1 MIKRLIPFAK
11 KYKKAFI
18 LAFLCVVGETVFE
31 LVIPVLMANIIDIG
45 VAQKDQHYI
54 IMQGVL
60 MAVCALI
67 ALVLGIL
74 YSRYAAVAG
83 QGVGFEIRKTEFEK
97 VQNFSFSNIDAYSTS
112 GLITDHFSTSSLITR
127 LTSDVTII
135 QNAICNGFRPLVR
148 APFMFSMALFLS
160 IKMNAKL
167 ALIFIVVAP
176 ILGIGL
182 FFIVKTVG
190 PLFRFM
196 QSNVDEV
203 NTVVQENLI
212 AIRTVKAYVK
222 GDYENEKFEK
232 INQELRTHSEKA
244 FRYSVLNMPLFQYM
258 MYTTIVCIL
267 FFGSQMIFAGE
278 MKVGQLTGFLS
289 YVLQILNA
297 LMMISN
303 VFLMLT
309 RSLASCKRI
318 VDVLDEVNNLHDP
331 IDPITEMNQGEIE
344 FKNISFKYKES
355 AQENVLSNIN
365 LHIEPGSTVGILG
378 GTGSAKTSLV
388 QLIDRLYDVSEGEI
402 LIDGH
407 NVKDYSLEYLR
418 DQVGMVLQKNTL
430 FSGTVKENL
439 LWGNKEASDEEIKW
453 ACKQACVDEF
463 IENFPEGYDT
473 YLEQGGVNVSGGQKQ
488 RLCIARA
495 LLKHPKILILD
506 DSTSAVDTATEAS
519 IKEALASLKGTTKII
534 IAQRISSLQH
544 ANQII
549 ILDNGKIHAIG
560 NHEEL
565 LKNDEIYQEI
575 YDSQLKGVDL

>member
-1 MIKRLIPFAK
+1 MIKRLLPFAK

-31 LVIPVLMANIIDIG
+31 LIIPVLMANIIDVG
-45 VAQKDQHYI
+45 VASKDAHYI
-54 IMQGVL
+54 VMQGVL

-74 YSRYAAVAG
+74 YSRYAAIAG

-97 VQNFSFSNIDAYSTS
+97 VQNFSFSNID
-112 GLITDHFSTSSLITR
+112 HFQTSSLITR

-167 ALIFIVVAP
+167 AIIFIVVAP

-182 FFIVKTVG
+182 FLIVRKVG

-232 INQELRTHSEKA
+232 INDELRNHSEKA
-244 FRYSVLNMPLFQYM
+244 FRYSVCNMPLFQYM

-318 VDVLDEVNNLHDP
+318 IDVLDEENNLHDSKN
-331 IDPITEMNQGEIE
+331 PITNMNQGEIE
-344 FKNISFKYKES
+344 FKNVSFKYKED
-355 AQENVLSNIN
+355 AKENVLSNIN

-439 LWGNKEASDEEIKW
+439 LWGNKEASDEDIKW
-453 ACKQACVDEF
+453 ACSKACVDEF
-463 IENFPEGYDT
+463 INNFPEGYDT
-473 YLEQGGVNVSGGQKQ
+473 YLKQGGVNVSGGQKQ

-519 IKEALASLKGTTKII
+519 IKEALASLTKTTKII
-534 IAQRISSLQH
+534 IAQRVSSLQH

-549 ILDNGKIHAIG
+549 ILDNGHIHAIG
-560 NHEEL
+560 SHEEL

-575 YDSQLKGVDL
+575 YESQMKGVDL

>member
-18 LAFLCVVGETVFE
+18 LAFLCVVGETIFE

-97 VQNFSFSNIDAYSTS
+97 VQNFSFSN
-112 GLITDHFSTSSLITR
+112 TDHFSTSSLITR

-222 GDYENEKFEK
+222 SDYENEKFEK
-232 INQELRTHSEKA
+232 INQELRIHSEKA
-244 FRYSVLNMPLFQYM
+244 FRYSVFNMPLFQYM

-318 VDVLDEVNNLHDP
+318 VDVLDEVN
-331 IDPITEMNQGEIE
+331 
-344 FKNISFKYKES
+344 
-355 AQENVLSNIN
+355 N

>member
-18 LAFLCVVGETVFE
+18 LAFLCVVGETIFE

-97 VQNFSFSNIDAYSTS
+97 VQNFSFSN
-112 GLITDHFSTSSLITR
+112 TDHFSTSSLI
-127 LTSDVTII
+127 TSDVTII

-222 GDYENEKFEK
+222 SDYENEKFEK

-331 IDPITEMNQGEIE
+331 IDPIIEMNQGEIE
-344 FKNISFKYKES
+344 FKNVSFKYKES

-463 IENFPEGYDT
+463 VENFLEGYDT

>member
-1 MIKRLIPFAK
+1 MSRGLGDVYKR
-11 KYKKAFI
+11 
-18 LAFLCVVGETVFE
+18 
-31 LVIPVLMANIIDIG
+31 
-45 VAQKDQHYI
+45 QDQHYI

-97 VQNFSFSNIDAYSTS
+97 VQNFSFSN
-112 GLITDHFSTSSLITR
+112 TDHFSTSSLITR

-222 GDYENEKFEK
+222 SDYENEKFEK

-258 MYTTIVCIL
+258 MYTTIICIL

-331 IDPITEMNQGEIE
+331 IDPIIEMNQGEIE
-344 FKNISFKYKES
+344 FKNVSFSYNETAKE
-355 AQENVLSNIN
+355 VLSNITFKAM
-365 LHIEPGSTVGILG
+365 PGQTIGIIG
-378 GTGSAKTSLV
+378 GTGSGKSSV
-388 QLIDRLYDVSEGEI
+388 VNLIPRFYDVSQGSI
-402 LIDGH
+402 KVAGTD
-407 NVKDYSLEYLR
+407 VREYPLADLR
-418 DQVGMVLQKNTL
+418 QRIGVVMQKAVLFQ
-430 FSGTVKENL
+430 GTIAQNL
-439 LWGNKEASDEEIKW
+439 RWGNPDATEEQLWHAIEVAQAADVVKGKEGGLDYVI
-453 ACKQACVDEF
+453 
-463 IENFPEGYDT
+463 
-473 YLEQGGVNVSGGQKQ
+473 EQGG
-488 RLCIARA
+488 RC
-495 LLKHPKILILD
+495 LLY
-506 DSTSAVDTATEAS
+506 TSPSPRDT
-519 IKEALASLKGTTKII
+519 
-534 IAQRISSLQH
+534 R
-544 ANQII
+544 
-549 ILDNGKIHAIG
+549 
-560 NHEEL
+560 
-565 LKNDEIYQEI
+565 
-575 YDSQLKGVDL
+575 

>member
-97 VQNFSFSNIDAYSTS
+97 VQNFSFSN
-112 GLITDHFSTSSLITR
+112 TDHFSTSSLITR

-331 IDPITEMNQGEIE
+331 LYPITEMNQGEIE
-344 FKNISFKYKES
+344 FKNVSFKYKET

-473 YLEQGGVNVSGGQKQ
+473 YLKQGGVNVSGGQKQ

-549 ILDNGKIHAIG
+549 ILDNGHIHAIG

-575 YDSQLKGVDL
+575 YDSQLKGADL

>member
-18 LAFLCVVGETVFE
+18 LAFLCVVGETIFE

-97 VQNFSFSNIDAYSTS
+97 VQNFSFSN
-112 GLITDHFSTSSLITR
+112 TDHFSTSSLITR

-222 GDYENEKFEK
+222 SDYENEKFEK

-318 VDVLDEVNNLHDP
+318 VDVLDEVNNLHDS
-331 IDPITEMNQGEIE
+331 IDPIIEMNQGEIE
-344 FKNISFKYKES
+344 FKNVSFKYKES

-549 ILDNGKIHAIG
+549 ILDNGHIHAIG

>member
-18 LAFLCVVGETVFE
+18 LAFLCVIGETIFE
-31 LVIPVLMANIIDIG
+31 LIIPVLMANIIDVG

-54 IMQGVL
+54 IMQGAL

-74 YSRYAAVAG
+74 YSRYAAIAG

-97 VQNFSFSNIDAYSTS
+97 VQNFSFSN
-112 GLITDHFSTSSLITR
+112 TDHFSTSSLITR

-203 NTVVQENLI
+203 NMVVQENLI

-232 INQELRTHSEKA
+232 INEELRNHSEKA
-244 FRYSVLNMPLFQYM
+244 FRYSVCNMPLFQYM

-318 VDVLDEVNNLHDP
+318 VDVLDEVNNLHDLL
-331 IDPITEMNQGEIE
+331 DPITEMNQGEIE
-344 FKNISFKYKES
+344 FKNVSFKYKET

-473 YLEQGGVNVSGGQKQ
+473 YLKQGGVNVSGGQKQ

-544 ANQII
+544 ADQII
-549 ILDNGKIHAIG
+549 ILDNGHIHAIG

>member
-97 VQNFSFSNIDAYSTS
+97 VQNFSFSN
-112 GLITDHFSTSSLITR
+112 TDHFSTSSLITR

-318 VDVLDEVNNLHDP
+318 VDVLDEVNNLHDT

>member
-18 LAFLCVVGETVFE
+18 LAFLCVVGETIFE

-60 MAVCALI
+60 MAICALI

-97 VQNFSFSNIDAYSTS
+97 VQNFSFLN
-112 GLITDHFSTSSLITR
+112 TDHFSTSSLITR

-222 GDYENEKFEK
+222 SDYENEKFEK

-318 VDVLDEVNNLHDP
+318 VDVLDEVYNLHDP
-331 IDPITEMNQGEIE
+331 IDPIIEMNQGEIE
-344 FKNISFKYKES
+344 FKNVSFKYKES

>member
-18 LAFLCVVGETVFE
+18 LAFLCVVGETIFE

-97 VQNFSFSNIDAYSTS
+97 VQNFSFSN
-112 GLITDHFSTSSLITR
+112 TDHFSTSSLITR

-222 GDYENEKFEK
+222 SDYENEKFEK

-318 VDVLDEVNNLHDP
+318 VGVLDEVNNLHDP
-331 IDPITEMNQGEIE
+331 IDPIIEMNQGEIE
-344 FKNISFKYKES
+344 FKNVSFKYKES

-388 QLIDRLYDVSEGEI
+388 QLIARLYDVSEGEI

-453 ACKQACVDEF
+453 ACKQACVNEF

>member
-18 LAFLCVVGETVFE
+18 LAFLCVVGETIFE

-74 YSRYAAVAG
+74 YSRFAAVAG

-97 VQNFSFSNIDAYSTS
+97 VQNFSFSN
-112 GLITDHFSTSSLITR
+112 TDHFSTSSLITR

-222 GDYENEKFEK
+222 SDYENEKFEK

-318 VDVLDEVNNLHDP
+318 VDVLDEVNNLHDS
-331 IDPITEMNQGEIE
+331 IDPIIEMNQGEIE
-344 FKNISFKYKES
+344 FKNVSFKYKES

-388 QLIDRLYDVSEGEI
+388 QLINRLYDVSEGEI

>member
-97 VQNFSFSNIDAYSTS
+97 VQNFSFSN
-112 GLITDHFSTSSLITR
+112 TDHFSTSSLITR

-203 NTVVQENLI
+203 NMVVQENLI

-232 INQELRTHSEKA
+232 INEELRNHSEKA
-244 FRYSVLNMPLFQYM
+244 FRYSVCNMPLFQYM

-309 RSLASCKRI
+309 RSFASCKRI

-331 IDPITEMNQGEIE
+331 LDSITVMNQGEIE
-344 FKNISFKYKES
+344 FKNVSFKYKKT

-473 YLEQGGVNVSGGQKQ
+473 YLKQGGVNVSGGQKQ

-549 ILDNGKIHAIG
+549 ILDNGHIHAIG
-560 NHEEL
+560 NHDEL

>member
-97 VQNFSFSNIDAYSTS
+97 VQNFSFSN
-112 GLITDHFSTSSLITR
+112 TDHFSTSSLITR

-222 GDYENEKFEK
+222 SDYENEKFEK

-331 IDPITEMNQGEIE
+331 IGPIIEMNQGEIE
-344 FKNISFKYKES
+344 FKNVSFKYKES

-365 LHIEPGSTVGILG
+365 LHIEPGSTAGILG

-534 IAQRISSLQH
+534 IAQRISSFQH

-575 YDSQLKGVDL
+575 YYSQLKGVDL

>member
-97 VQNFSFSNIDAYSTS
+97 VQNFSFSN
-112 GLITDHFSTSSLITR
+112 TDHFSTSSLITR

-222 GDYENEKFEK
+222 SDYENEKFEK

-244 FRYSVLNMPLFQYM
+244 FRDSVLNMPLFQYM

-297 LMMISN
+297 LMISN

-331 IDPITEMNQGEIE
+331 IDPIIEMNQGEIE
-344 FKNISFKYKES
+344 FKNVSFKYKES

>member
-18 LAFLCVVGETVFE
+18 LAFLCVVGETIFE

-97 VQNFSFSNIDAYSTS
+97 VQNFSFSN
-112 GLITDHFSTSSLITR
+112 TDHFSTSSLITR

-167 ALIFIVVAP
+167 ALIFIFVAP

-222 GDYENEKFEK
+222 SDYENEKFEK

-331 IDPITEMNQGEIE
+331 IGPIIEMNQGEIE
-344 FKNISFKYKES
+344 FKNVSFKYKES

-365 LHIEPGSTVGILG
+365 LHIEPGSTAGILG

-534 IAQRISSLQH
+534 IAQRISSFQH

-575 YDSQLKGVDL
+575 YYSQLKGVDL

>member
-18 LAFLCVVGETVFE
+18 LAFLCVVGETIFE

-97 VQNFSFSNIDAYSTS
+97 VQNFSFSN
-112 GLITDHFSTSSLITR
+112 TDHFSTSSLITR

-167 ALIFIVVAP
+167 ALIFIFVAP

-331 IDPITEMNQGEIE
+331 IGPIIEMNQGEIE
-344 FKNISFKYKES
+344 FKNVSFKYKES

-365 LHIEPGSTVGILG
+365 LHIEPGSTAGILG

-534 IAQRISSLQH
+534 IAQRISSFQH

-575 YDSQLKGVDL
+575 YYSQLKGVDL

>member
-18 LAFLCVVGETVFE
+18 LAFLCVVGETIFE

-97 VQNFSFSNIDAYSTS
+97 VQNFSFSN
-112 GLITDHFSTSSLITR
+112 TDHFSTSSLITR

-222 GDYENEKFEK
+222 SDYENEKFEK

-318 VDVLDEVNNLHDP
+318 VDVLDEVNNLHDS
-331 IDPITEMNQGEIE
+331 IDPIIEMNQGEIE
-344 FKNISFKYKES
+344 FKNVSFKYKES

-575 YDSQLKGVDL
+575 YDSQLKEVDL

>member
-18 LAFLCVVGETVFE
+18 LAFLCVVGETIFE

-97 VQNFSFSNIDAYSTS
+97 VQNFSFSN
-112 GLITDHFSTSSLITR
+112 TDHFSTSSLITR

-222 GDYENEKFEK
+222 SDYENEKFEK

-318 VDVLDEVNNLHDP
+318 VDVLDEVNNLHDS
-331 IDPITEMNQGEIE
+331 IDPIIEMNQGEIE
-344 FKNISFKYKES
+344 FKNVSFKYKES

-463 IENFPEGYDT
+463 IENFQEGYDT

>member
-97 VQNFSFSNIDAYSTS
+97 VQNFSFSN
-112 GLITDHFSTSSLITR
+112 TDHFSTSSLITR

-222 GDYENEKFEK
+222 SDYENEKFEK

-318 VDVLDEVNNLHDP
+318 VDVLDEVNNLHDS
-331 IDPITEMNQGEIE
+331 IDPIIEMNQGEIE
-344 FKNISFKYKES
+344 FKNVSFKYKES

>member
-18 LAFLCVVGETVFE
+18 LAFLCVVGETIFE

-97 VQNFSFSNIDAYSTS
+97 VQNFSFSN
-112 GLITDHFSTSSLITR
+112 TDHFSTSSLITR

-222 GDYENEKFEK
+222 SDYENEKFEK

-331 IDPITEMNQGEIE
+331 IGPIIEMNQGEIE
-344 FKNISFKYKES
+344 FKNVSFKYKES

-365 LHIEPGSTVGILG
+365 LHIEPGSTAGILG

-534 IAQRISSLQH
+534 IAQRISSFQH

-575 YDSQLKGVDL
+575 YYSQLKGVDL

>member
-1 MIKRLIPFAK
+1 
-11 KYKKAFI
+11 
-18 LAFLCVVGETVFE
+18 
-31 LVIPVLMANIIDIG
+31 
-45 VAQKDQHYI
+45 
-54 IMQGVL
+54 
-60 MAVCALI
+60 
-67 ALVLGIL
+67 
-74 YSRYAAVAG
+74 
-83 QGVGFEIRKTEFEK
+83 
-97 VQNFSFSNIDAYSTS
+97 
-112 GLITDHFSTSSLITR
+112 
-127 LTSDVTII
+127 
-135 QNAICNGFRPLVR
+135 
-148 APFMFSMALFLS
+148 
-160 IKMNAKL
+160 
-167 ALIFIVVAP
+167 
-176 ILGIGL
+176 
-182 FFIVKTVG
+182 
-190 PLFRFM
+190 
-196 QSNVDEV
+196 
-203 NTVVQENLI
+203 
-212 AIRTVKAYVK
+212 
-222 GDYENEKFEK
+222 
-232 INQELRTHSEKA
+232 
-244 FRYSVLNMPLFQYM
+244 
-258 MYTTIVCIL
+258 
-267 FFGSQMIFAGE
+267 
-278 MKVGQLTGFLS
+278 
-289 YVLQILNA
+289 
-297 LMMISN
+297 MMISN

-331 IDPITEMNQGEIE
+331 IDPIIEMNQGEIE
-344 FKNISFKYKES
+344 FKNVSFKYKES

-365 LHIEPGSTVGILG
+365 LHIEPGS
-378 GTGSAKTSLV
+378 
-388 QLIDRLYDVSEGEI
+388 IDRLYDVSEGEI

-418 DQVGMVLQKNTL
+418 NQVGMVLQKNTL

>member
-11 KYKKAFI
+11 KYKKVFI

-97 VQNFSFSNIDAYSTS
+97 VQNFSFSNTN
-112 GLITDHFSTSSLITR
+112 HFSTSSLITR

-222 GDYENEKFEK
+222 SDYENEKFEK

-278 MKVGQLTGFLS
+278 MKVGQLSGFLS

-331 IDPITEMNQGEIE
+331 IDPIIEMNQGEIE
-344 FKNISFKYKES
+344 FKNVSFKYKES
-355 AQENVLSNIN
+355 AQENVLSN
-365 LHIEPGSTVGILG
+365 IEPGSTVGILG

-388 QLIDRLYDVSEGEI
+388 QLIARLYDVSEGEI

-473 YLEQGGVNVSGGQKQ
+473 YLKQGGVNVSGGQKQ

>member
-1 MIKRLIPFAK
+1 
-11 KYKKAFI
+11 
-18 LAFLCVVGETVFE
+18 
-31 LVIPVLMANIIDIG
+31 MANIIDIG

-97 VQNFSFSNIDAYSTS
+97 VQNFSFSNTN
-112 GLITDHFSTSSLITR
+112 HFSTSSLITR

-222 GDYENEKFEK
+222 SDYENEKFEK

-331 IDPITEMNQGEIE
+331 IDPIIEMNQGEIE
-344 FKNISFKYKES
+344 FKNVSFKYKES
-355 AQENVLSNIN
+355 AQENVLSN
-365 LHIEPGSTVGILG
+365 IEPGSTVGILG

-388 QLIDRLYDVSEGEI
+388 QLIARLYDVSEGEI

-473 YLEQGGVNVSGGQKQ
+473 YLKQGGVNVSGGQKQ